1 MIYNRKNTLG
11 ALKIKM
17 MALLSSML
25 ILNFKLFGQTEVV
38 DSAFADTAI
47 NKTTKT
53 IFQEASKS
61 VGSKDTLIG
70 IIMIILV
77 LAVVVLAL
85 YLSFKSPSNSLKRKK
100 VLERQQ
106 KRGHQSN

>member
-1 MIYNRKNTLG
+1 MIYNRKNTFT
-11 ALKIKM
+11 ALKCRL
-17 MALLSSML
+17 MALLSSIL
-25 ILNFKLFGQTEVV
+25 ILNQHVFAQSG
-38 DSAFADTAI
+38 DGNAASADTAI

-53 IFQEASKS
+53 IFQEASKT
-61 VGSKDTLIG
+61 VGSKDTLTG

-77 LAVVVLAL
+77 LAVVVVAL

-100 VLERQQ
+100 VIERQQ